1 MAVDLTGR
9 NGWCYAKQSNKKS
22 DYRICASAICYSYY
36 YSLWKSIGFSKG
48 LHTKKS
54 TVARFGSGR

>member
-1 MAVDLTGR
+1 MRGNT
-9 NGWCYAKQSNKKS
+9 YAKQSNKKS

>member
-48 LHTKKS
+48 LHAVHILRGQLSAGK
-54 TVARFGSGR
+54 